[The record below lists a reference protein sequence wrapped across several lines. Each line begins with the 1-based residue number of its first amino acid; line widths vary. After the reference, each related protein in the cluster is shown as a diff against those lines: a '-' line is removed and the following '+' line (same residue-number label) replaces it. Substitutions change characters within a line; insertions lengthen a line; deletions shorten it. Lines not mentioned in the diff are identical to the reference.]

1 MTFLERA
8 GGKPRDGG
16 APASHP
22 LSETVQ
28 TFVPPAL
35 NRHWQIVAVSFGLQ
49 HNKLLSPFFA
59 VSSIFLSTIWYLPE
73 GADESQPSREA
84 VLPHLP
90 LSPLPL
96 CSPMWLLF
104 IYKSNSTE
112 IGFEELAFFCVL
124 VMNKAWYEPSSFR
137 SISFFFFSCHV
148 QSDSKLDLKGKNYQ
162 QNSVGEGGAF
172 TGLLRKGNAPWAAG
186 TQLKSSSLLGQCI
199 IVS

>member
-1 MTFLERA
+1 MAQLRKLYLISSFDSQHWSLPPFTPQHLRMTFLERA

-59 VSSIFLSTIWYLPE
+59 VSSIFLSTIRYLPE

-90 LSPLPL
+90 PSPLPL

-137 SISFFFFSCHV
+137 SISFFFFLSRA
-148 QSDSKLDLKGKNYQ
+148 K
-162 QNSVGEGGAF
+162 
-172 TGLLRKGNAPWAAG
+172 
-186 TQLKSSSLLGQCI
+186 I
-199 IVS
+199 